1 MQTTDNL
8 SPTTRSD
15 SRGQRGNHWTERRP
29 RSSRPAGRQLSART
43 RKYWVEASVEGNVE
57 EVNHDLFDGCWL
69 RHASIQCKSN
79 LKGSISLSTALE
91 LPTPGCVVVILLSRG
106 FDNHDLN
113 QLGFRFVSYLIRFFI
128 LLARTQM
135 SESQTT
141 ITWSKSPSPRE
152 NMKLFYYTELPRAII
167 RRGSLTLISDSLQ
180 TAYPPELSR
189 MFIG

>member
-1 MQTTDNL
+1 MQTDAHL
-8 SPTTRSD
+8 CGYIRYPGKQQISPTTRSD
-15 SRGQRGNHWTERRP
+15 SRGRGQRAEGRGQRGNHWTEPRP
-29 RSSRPAGRQLSART
+29 RSSRPADRQLSVRT
-43 RKYWVEASVEGNVE
+43 RKCWVQGNVE

-79 LKGSISLSTALE
+79 SKGSISLSTALE

-152 NMKLFYYTELPRAII
+152 T
-167 RRGSLTLISDSLQ
+167 
-180 TAYPPELSR
+180 
-189 MFIG
+189 